1 MYNADSTLIERFYN
15 NIQTETTNNDPRPE
29 IYITRNK
36 TAITSQRYWEK
47 VLITST
53 VGTRSS
59 IAVRRPYG
67 CLLGDMIFTAQVE
80 SGTAVIR
87 KAEPK
92 MNLADMEWTQ
102 VATIPNVS
110 ELSIMFDGYMKQID
124 GVVET
129 YTTGTL
135 PIVFYVDSSDSLKYV
150 SLDNELISGT
160 ISDDAVNVA
169 TVRGLYA
176 ESIGMDDGIFC
187 FYTNTLGELWE
198 ARLFEGEV
206 VELTEITQKPS
217 GVTSWVDVWAGFT
230 FDYRIVLQLKGDD
243 GQVYTLI
250 SKSRPSGYSLNE
262 YLNLSNIKVEGVIGL
277 IPPVLLSVENV
288 GVVE

>member
-1 MYNADSTLIERFYN
+1 MYNADPTLLDKFKTS
-15 NIQTETTNNDPRPE
+15 IQTKSENTDPRPLV
-29 IYITRNK
+29 YITRNK

-47 VLITST
+47 QRITSA

-59 IAVRRPYG
+59 IAVRRPEG
-67 CLLGDMIFTAQVE
+67 SLLGDMIFTAQVE
-80 SGTAVIR
+80 SGTAIIR

-92 MNLADMEWTQ
+92 MNLADMEWST

-110 ELSIMFDGYMKQID
+110 ELSIMFDGYMKQVD

-135 PIVFYVDSSDSLKYV
+135 PIVFYVDASDSLKYV
-150 SLDNELISGT
+150 SLDDELIAGT

-176 ESIGMDDGIFC
+176 ESIGMDDGIWC
-187 FYTNTLGELWE
+187 FYTNSLGELWE
-198 ARLFEGEV
+198 ARLLNGAV
-206 VELTEITQKPS
+206 AELTEIPQKPT

-230 FDYRIVLQLKGDD
+230 FDYRIILQLKGDD
-243 GQVYTLI
+243 GMVYTLP

-262 YLNLSNIKVEGVIGL
+262 YLALRKVIVSGQCGLPLPNLI
-277 IPPVLLSVENV
+277 SVETV
-288 GVVE
+288 GV